1 MNEIMK
7 IEIVSEDD
15 DNFAIV
21 DSTPKIQCKQFGEV
35 WVACDGKRSTI
46 GKTEQDAIKGLEE
59 AIKTWNLPTPIQ
71 EEVPV
76 VEQVAEV
83 IPQPPPVQKGTRI
96 ENHTETNSFD
106 WFSGTSWAGKKQ
118 QF

>member
-15 DNFAIV
+15 DNFSIV
-21 DSTPKIQCKQFGEV
+21 NSTPKIQCKQFGEV
-35 WVACDGKRSTI
+35 WVACDGKRSII
-46 GKTEQDAIKGLEE
+46 GKTEEDAINGLQEIVDS
-59 AIKTWNLPTPIQ
+59 ALLPTPIQ
-71 EEVPV
+71 EEV
-76 VEQVAEV
+76 VEEFL
-83 IPQPPPVQKGTRI
+83 QPPPVQKGTPI
-96 ENHTETNSFD
+96 ENQTETNSFD